1 MIGYF
6 INILLWFVLYRYI
19 QTLLTVLFAKVSAS
33 IYSPFDPLLYGNR
46 AQSYLKLKKL
56 R

>member
-1 MIGYF
+1 MIGYCNCDLYTP
-6 INILLWFVLYRYI
+6 NIYKPD
-19 QTLLTVLFAKVSAS
+19 TVLFAKMSS
-33 IYSPFDPLLYGNR
+33 FIYSPFDPLLYGNR